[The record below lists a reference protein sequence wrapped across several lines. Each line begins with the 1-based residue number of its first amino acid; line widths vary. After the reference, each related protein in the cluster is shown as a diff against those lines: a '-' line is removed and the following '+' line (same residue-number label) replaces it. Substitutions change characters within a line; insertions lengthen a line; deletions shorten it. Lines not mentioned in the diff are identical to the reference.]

1 MQRGLQGA
9 GGRLALQVDVV
20 EVTSSRASAPERRC
34 GWFSHLEFEACREGP
49 KWVWFSLD
57 HSNTLGVRLSEDP
70 DNSLPSASPARLLL
84 EPSYQ
89 PDAFLRV
96 QGPASAAACPPVHAV
111 LLQCR
116 RSVQSRRPV
125 DGRPLLGS
133 TCRII
138 SDDVTS
144 RGQDAPPE
152 TGFSEFSSCSRCRNI
167 MILVLIEM
175 RFYIQVSQDSQA
187 SCKCR
192 CCPNCNRYKNN

>member
-1 MQRGLQGA
+1 M
-9 GGRLALQVDVV
+9 
-20 EVTSSRASAPERRC
+20 RC
-34 GWFSHLEFEACREGP
+34 TACRAI
-49 KWVWFSLD
+49 D
-57 HSNTLGVRLSEDP
+57 HSLRMIPGGKTRGRSGT
-70 DNSLPSASPARLLL
+70 SIRPSR
-84 EPSYQ
+84 